1 MRGRPSLII
10 SIDAADIEMV
20 AEPTHC
26 LGFPA
31 DVQTGGA
38 IQFLSLDK
46 RKGDIT
52 VVARVLSE

>member
-52 VVARVLSE
+52 VVE